1 MCKKEE
7 MCKMKEIRNIWKIRK
22 IGKISKKLEN
32 EENNEKR
39 QYKSKVLSQE
49 RLKNL
54 ESSFSPKDRVKK
66 WGWWS
71 WVEPISL

>member
-7 MCKMKEIRNIWKIRK
+7 MCQNKGNTKYLENKENRENI
-22 IGKISKKLEN
+22 KKLEN

-66 WGWWS
+66 CGWWS